1 MAAMMKQQQE
11 ALANMAQA
19 SQAAITAAAQNLF
32 QQHKP
37 PEPKPT
43 ERPPS
48 ERPPDGISA
57 LVAQRPASPSV
68 QSLSNASSLTA
79 GSSQGAPSLM
89 QYQQQ
94 RLAELEAQQVYDE
107 ECMRQRQVAQAA
119 EIAKLRWHSAGRFSV
134 VTAYRHYV
142 ASCMPGA
149 VPVSHVVPDYP
160 HTLLYVLV

>member
-1 MAAMMKQQQE
+1 MGHPAPPCQWPVAGG
-11 ALANMAQA
+11 QA

-43 ERPPS
+43 ERPP
-48 ERPPDGISA
+48 DVSA
-57 LVAQRPASPSV
+57 LVTQRPASPSV

-79 GSSQGAPSLM
+79 GSSQVAPSLM

-119 EIAKLRWHSAGRFSV
+119 EIAKLRWQIQRGHGV
-134 VTAYRHYV
+134 
-142 ASCMPGA
+142 
-149 VPVSHVVPDYP
+149 
-160 HTLLYVLV
+160 